1 MTVGHAGQ
9 PGCAPSAETL
19 RRNLRALAVRSV
31 RAAEAVRIATPRTDL
46 TFAVA
51 DDGAITA
58 SEGDGV
64 SARWLASRRRPL
76 EEAERLAAT
85 VDPRASGGVAVLG
98 FGVGHHVA
106 ALARRMGT
114 AGFVVCFEPDPG
126 LLRAVLERVDCSAW
140 LGGGTVAVL
149 TDCDPVALSHAL
161 SGVEGILSLGVK
173 IVEHPGSKARL
184 GAQAARFGEELARV
198 MRAMRTTVV
207 TTLVQMETTLRN
219 LLMNLDYYAGCPGVG
234 DLAGACADRPAV
246 VVSAGPSL
254 RRNIDLLARPGVRDR
269 VVVIAVQTVLKQLLE
284 RGIRPHF
291 VTALDWHEISRR
303 FYEGLTA
310 DDVRGVTLVADAKG
324 NPAIL
329 SSFPGAIRCP
339 SEPVLDSVLG
349 SAHRHDPAA
358 LPAGATVAHLAYYL
372 ARHLG
377 CDPVMLIGQ
386 DLAFT
391 DGQYYGPGAAI
402 HAVWAG
408 EINEFNTLEMLEWQ
422 RIVRHRRLLHRVEDA
437 EGRPVYTD
445 DQMAAYLVQFER
457 AFEEDARRGLTT
469 IDATEGGAR
478 KRHTTPL
485 SLAEALD
492 RYSGAGAR
500 RVALPPAERDEGA
513 LRRGASVAAERA
525 RALRRGVWRVGEIS
539 RETARLLA
547 EMRDHHADQAR
558 VNQLIGRV
566 QGLAR
571 EVESLGA
578 AYELVQRLNQTG
590 TLRRFRHD
598 REIGLDTALSPLD
611 RQRRQIER
619 DIENVTW
626 LADAADA
633 MGRMLD
639 DTTAA
644 MEGGPKVTRTPAPEP
659 DGVRVSRDSVRV
671 AAVVAVDP
679 DRSGL
684 GTPRRLEDRFLG
696 GLNPLA
702 LLLRQLAR
710 TQRVRRVVLLAQ
722 DPARVRAIAG
732 AAPTG
737 VDLAVRRVEHHP
749 LGERRHAVGRARLWA
764 RSCWRGGLA
773 NQTCYDEA
781 FDAETLAG
789 VMRDEGI
796 DAAVICGADWALLDP
811 ALADAVA
818 DRCLER
824 PSEHRFTFTQSPP
837 GLAPC
842 VIERTLADE
851 MASQAP
857 GAGPIASMGGLLGYV
872 PVAPVLDPIAK
883 DVCVH
888 VEPIVRDAGVRFIP
902 DEPSRALALSR
913 LAASCG
919 VPWDEADAA
928 ALCRAA
934 EASPLSLAGP
944 APQVLTLEICT
955 GRRTGGLR
963 ARTLWGSGEA
973 PERRPISLDMARRIL
988 AQFGRLRQ
996 DAAVTLA
1003 GAGDP
1008 LMHPAWPEIAA
1019 IARECGIAGVHLR
1032 TNLLCDPSVVDAL
1045 ARSGVDVVSVDLLAT
1060 EAEAYRRM
1068 AGANLFE
1075 GAQEN
1080 VRRLVAIASEGGRWG
1095 SPWVVPR
1102 ITRCDAVYG
1111 QVESFY
1117 DHWLMHAWAC
1127 VIDPLARP
1135 ISGDRIAPLPLPVAA
1150 RDRLDRTTM
1159 TVLCDG
1165 RVPMS
1170 GSDLHARQRA
1180 GDLARQP
1187 FEEVWRALAR
1197 ARRLSSPRRAV
1208 A

>member
-9 PGCAPSAETL
+9 QGLAPSAEVFQ
-19 RRNLRALAVRSV
+19 RNLRALAVRSAS
-31 RAAEAVRIATPRTDL
+31 AAEAVRLASPRSDL
-46 TFAVA
+46 SFTIA

-58 SEGDGV
+58 SEGEGPA
-64 SARWLASRRRPL
+64 ARWLASRRRPL

-85 VDPRASGGVAVLG
+85 VDPRASGAVAVLG
-98 FGVGHHVA
+98 FGVGHHVGV
-106 ALARRMGT
+106 LARRMGD
-114 AGFVVCFEPDPG
+114 AGFVVCYEPDAG

-149 TDCDPVALSHAL
+149 MECDPASLSRGIA
-161 SGVEGILSLGVK
+161 GAEGILSLGVK
-173 IVEHPGSKARL
+173 IVEHPASRARL
-184 GAQAARFGEELARV
+184 GAQASRFGEELTRV
-198 MRAMRTTVV
+198 VRAMRTTVV

-219 LLMNLDYYAGCPGVG
+219 LLMNFDFYAGCPGVG
-234 DLAGACADRPAV
+234 DLAGACAGRPAV

-269 VVVIAVQTVLKQLLE
+269 VVIVAVQTVLKQLLE

-303 FYEGLTA
+303 FYEGLTP
-310 DDVRGVTLVADAKG
+310 DDVRGVTLVADAKA

-329 SSFPGAIRCP
+329 AAFPGAIRCP
-339 SEPVLDSVLG
+339 ADPVLDAALG
-349 SAHRHDPAA
+349 GAHRHDPAA

-437 EGRPVYTD
+437 DGRPVYTD
-445 DQMAAYLVQFER
+445 DQMASYLVQFER

-478 KRHTTPL
+478 KRHTTPMT
-485 SLAEALD
+485 LAEALE
-492 RYSGAGAR
+492 RCAPAGSQR
-500 RVALPPAERDEGA
+500 IALPQAARDEAA
-513 LRRGASVAAERA
+513 LRRGARIAADQA

-539 RETARLLA
+539 RETAGLLE

-558 VNQLIGRV
+558 VNRLIGRV

-590 TLRRFRHD
+590 TLRRFRRD
-598 REIGLDTALSPLD
+598 REIALDAGLTPLE
-611 RQRRQIER
+611 RQRMQIER
-619 DIENVTW
+619 DLENVTW

-639 DTTAA
+639 DTAAA
-644 MEGGPKVTRTPAPEP
+644 MEGGAKVTRSPAPAP
-659 DGVRVSRDSVRV
+659 DGVRVTREEVRV
-671 AAVVAVDP
+671 AAVIAADP
-679 DRSGL
+679 DRGGL
-684 GTPRRLEDRFLG
+684 GTPRRLEDRFLS

-702 LLLRQLAR
+702 LLLRRLAR
-710 TQRVRRVVLLAQ
+710 TERVRRVVLLAQ
-722 DPARVRAIAG
+722 DPDRVRAITGDAPAG
-732 AAPTG
+732 LE
-737 VDLAVRRVEHHP
+737 VEVRRVEAHP
-749 LGERRHAVGRARLWA
+749 LGERRHAVARARLWA

-781 FDAETLAG
+781 FEAETLAG
-789 VMRDEGI
+789 VMRDGGI
-796 DAAVICGADWALLDP
+796 DAAVVCGADWALLDP
-811 ALADAVA
+811 ALTDAVVE
-818 DRCLER
+818 RCLER
-824 PSEHRFTFTQSPP
+824 PSEHRFTFTQAPP

-842 VIERTLADE
+842 VIERTLAEE
-851 MASQAP
+851 MASQAA

-888 VEPIVRDAGVRFIP
+888 VDPLVRDAGVRFIP

-919 VPWDEADAA
+919 APAEVADAA

-934 EASPLSLAGP
+934 DAAPLALAGP
-944 APQVLTLEICT
+944 APQVLTLELCT

-973 PERRPISLDMARRIL
+973 PERRPISVEAARRVL
-988 AQFGRLRQ
+988 AQFGRLRR
-996 DAAVTLA
+996 DGAVTLA

-1008 LMHPAWPEIAA
+1008 LMHPAWAEIVA
-1019 IARECGIAGVHLR
+1019 IARECGVAGVHLR
-1032 TNLLCDPSVVDAL
+1032 TNLLCEPPVVDAL
-1045 ARSGVDVVSVDLLAT
+1045 ARSGADAVSVDLLAT
-1060 EAEAYRRM
+1060 DAEAYRHM

-1075 GAQEN
+1075 GAVEN
-1080 VRRLVAIASEGGRWG
+1080 VRRLVSLAGEGGAWG
-1095 SPWVVPR
+1095 GPWVVPR

-1111 QVESFY
+1111 QVEGFY

-1135 ISGDRIAPLPLPVAA
+1135 IAGDRIAPLPLPVAA

-1159 TVLCDG
+1159 TALCDG

-1180 GDLARQP
+1180 GDLSRQP
-1187 FEEVWRALAR
+1187 FEEVWRTLAR
-1197 ARRLSSPRRAV
+1197 ARRLRSPRRAV

>member
-1 MTVGHAGQ
+1 MTVAHAGQ
-9 PGCAPSAETL
+9 PGHAPNSETL
-19 RRNLRALAVRSV
+19 QRNLRALAVRSARV
-31 RAAEAVRIATPRTDL
+31 AEAVRLATPRTDL
-46 TFAVA
+46 NFAVA

-58 SEGDGV
+58 CEGQGP

-98 FGVGHHVA
+98 FGVGHHVGS
-106 ALARRMGT
+106 LVRRMGT
-114 AGFVVCFEPDPG
+114 AGFVVCFEPDAG

-149 TDCDPVALSHAL
+149 TDCDSVALSQAV
-161 SGVEGILSLGVK
+161 SGAEGIMSLGVR
-173 IVEHPGSKARL
+173 IVEHPASKARL
-184 GAQAARFGEELARV
+184 SAHAARFGDELART
-198 MRAMRTTVV
+198 MRALRTTVV

-219 LLMNLDYYAGCPGVG
+219 LLMNLDHYAGCPGVG
-234 DLAGACADRPAV
+234 DLAGACAGRPAV

-269 VVVIAVQTVLKQLLE
+269 VVIIAVQTVLKQLLE

-310 DDVRGVTLVADAKG
+310 DDVRGVTLVADAKA

-329 SSFPGAIRCP
+329 ASFPGAIRCP
-339 SEPVLDSVLG
+339 ADPVLDAVLG
-349 SAHRHDPAA
+349 SAHRHDPAT

-422 RIVRHRRLLHRVEDA
+422 RIVRHRRLLHRAEDA
-437 EGRPVYTD
+437 EGRPVFTD

-478 KRHTTPL
+478 KRHTTPIT
-485 SLAEALD
+485 LAEALD
-492 RYSGAGAR
+492 RHAGTGAP
-500 RVALPPAERDEGA
+500 RVALPPAERDQAA
-513 LRRGASVAAERA
+513 LRRGARLAAERA
-525 RALRRGVWRVGEIS
+525 TALRRGVWRVGEIS
-539 RETARLLA
+539 RETARLLE

-558 VNQLIGRV
+558 VNRLIGRV
-566 QGLAR
+566 QALAR

-598 REIGLDTALSPLD
+598 REIGLDAGLSPLE
-611 RQRRQIER
+611 RQKKQIER
-619 DIENVTW
+619 DLENVTW

-639 DTTAA
+639 DTAAA
-644 MEGGPKVTRTPAPEP
+644 MEGGPRVTRTPAPEP
-659 DGVRVSRDSVRV
+659 AGTRVTRDALRV

-702 LLLRQLAR
+702 LLLRRLAR
-710 TQRVRRVVLLAQ
+710 TRNVRRVVLLAQ
-722 DPARVRAIAG
+722 DAGRVRAIAG
-732 AAPTG
+732 DAPAG
-737 VDLAVRRVEHHP
+737 LEVSVRQMQHHP
-749 LGERRHAVGRARLWA
+749 LGERRHAVARARLWA

-781 FDAETLAG
+781 FDAGTLAG

-796 DAAVICGADWALLDP
+796 DAAVVCGADWALLDP
-811 ALADAVA
+811 ALTDAVVE
-818 DRCLER
+818 RCLER

-842 VIERTLADE
+842 VIERTLAE
-851 MASQAP
+851 ELASQAP

-902 DEPSRALALSR
+902 DEPSRALALAR
-913 LAASCG
+913 LVASCA
-919 VPWDEADAA
+919 VPADEADAG
-928 ALCRAA
+928 ALCLAA

-944 APQVLTLEICT
+944 APQVLTLELCT

-973 PERRPISLDMARRIL
+973 PERRPISLDVARRIL
-988 AQFGRLRQ
+988 AQFGRLRR

-1008 LMHPAWPEIAA
+1008 LMHPAWAEVVA
-1019 IARECGIAGVHLR
+1019 IARESGIAGVHLR
-1032 TNLLCDPSVVDAL
+1032 TNLLCEASVVDAL
-1045 ARSGVDVVSVDLLAT
+1045 ARSGADAVSVDLLAT

-1080 VRRLVAIASEGGRWG
+1080 VRRLVALAGEGGAWG

-1111 QVESFY
+1111 QVEGFY

-1135 ISGDRIAPLPLPVAA
+1135 IAGDRIVPLPLPVAA

-1159 TVLCDG
+1159 TALCDG

-1180 GDLARQP
+1180 GNLTRQP

-1197 ARRLSSPRRAV
+1197 ARRLRSPRRAV